1 MPKQRIFRNP
11 AAIEKWVR
19 FIRQTEADA
28 DDNRV
33 GSLINQG
40 GMELNRTAVGR
51 VIVCFNHWIL
61 WWLIREKISLL
72 SRFQNQRWR
81 KSDGSSN

>member
-1 MPKQRIFRNP
+1 
-11 AAIEKWVR
+11 
-19 FIRQTEADA
+19 
-28 DDNRV
+28 
-33 GSLINQG
+33 LINQG